1 MPPLFLAILLALPL
15 SLSAA
20 GACAQ
25 AETPIVVVAGEGSA
39 IPALSKEQAE
49 QLYLGRASTL
59 LGGTPVSLADLPPG
73 ATRDRFYAGLTGK
86 NPSQIRAHWS
96 RMVFTGRALPPREV
110 ADAEQLRS
118 LLAADPN
125 LIGYLP
131 AAAANDH
138 LKILLRL
145 P

>member
-1 MPPLFLAILLALPL
+1 MSRLFLAILLALTATL
-15 SLSAA
+15 SVTMAFGQAEAPIVIVA
-20 GACAQ
+20 GA
-25 AETPIVVVAGEGSA
+25 GSA
-39 IPALSKEQAE
+39 ISELSKEQAE

-59 LGGTPVSLADLPPG
+59 RGGTPVSLADLPPG
-73 ATRDRFYAGLTGK
+73 PTRDRFYARLTGK

-110 ADAEQLRS
+110 ADAEQLRA
-118 LLAADPN
+118 LLAAEPD

-131 AAAANDH
+131 VAAADER

>member
-1 MPPLFLAILLALPL
+1 MPRLFLAIVFALTLALSMTEAFAEAEAPIVIV
-15 SLSAA
+15 A
-20 GACAQ
+20 GAA
-25 AETPIVVVAGEGSA
+25 SA
-39 IPALSKEQAE
+39 ISELSKEQAE

-59 LGGTPVSLADLPPG
+59 RDGTAVSLADLPPG
-73 ATRDRFYAGLTGK
+73 PTRDRFYARLTGK

-110 ADAEQLRS
+110 TDAEQLRS
-118 LLAADPN
+118 LLAANPD

-131 AAAANDH
+131 ATAADDR

>member
-1 MPPLFLAILLALPL
+1 VPRLFLAIVFALTLALSMTEAFAEAEAPIVIV
-15 SLSAA
+15 A
-20 GACAQ
+20 GAA
-25 AETPIVVVAGEGSA
+25 SA
-39 IPALSKEQAE
+39 ISELSKEQAE

-59 LGGTPVSLADLPPG
+59 RDGTAVSLADLPPG
-73 ATRDRFYAGLTGK
+73 PTRDRFYARLTGK

-110 ADAEQLRS
+110 TDTEQLRS
-118 LLAADPN
+118 LLAANPD

-131 AAAANDH
+131 ATAADDR

>member
-1 MPPLFLAILLALPL
+1 MPHLFLSILLALPP
-15 SLSAA
+15 SLSAMA
-20 GACAQ
+20 AFAQ
-25 AETPIVVVAGEGSA
+25 AETPIVIVAGEGSA
-39 IPALSKEQAE
+39 IAELSKAQAE

-59 LGGTPVSLADLPPG
+59 PGGTPVSLADLPPG
-73 ATRDRFYAGLTGK
+73 PTRDRFYARLTDK

-110 ADAEQLRS
+110 ADTEQLRS

-131 AAAANDH
+131 AAAVEGP

>member
-1 MPPLFLAILLALPL
+1 MLRLFLAILLALPPAL
-15 SLSAA
+15 SIKASF
-20 GACAQ
+20 AQ
-25 AETPIVVVAGEGSA
+25 AETPIVIVAGAGSA
-39 IPALSKEQAE
+39 ISELSKEQAE

-59 LGGTPVSLADLPPG
+59 RGGTPVSLADLPPG
-73 ATRDRFYAGLTGK
+73 PTRDRFYAKLTGK
-86 NPSQIRAHWS
+86 NPSQVRAHWS

-118 LLAADPN
+118 LLAADPD

-131 AAAANDH
+131 TTAADDR

>member
-1 MPPLFLAILLALPL
+1 MPRLFLAIILALTPTL
-15 SLSAA
+15 SVTEAF
-20 GACAQ
+20 AQ
-25 AETPIVVVAGEGSA
+25 AEAPIVIVAGAGSA
-39 IPALSKEQAE
+39 ISELSKEQAE
-49 QLYLGRASTL
+49 QLYLGRVSAL
-59 LGGTPVSLADLPPG
+59 RGGTPVSLADLPPG
-73 ATRDRFYAGLTGK
+73 PTRDRFYARLTGK

-110 ADAEQLRS
+110 TDAEQLRA
-118 LLAADPN
+118 LLAADPD

-131 AAAANDH
+131 ATAADDR

>member
-1 MPPLFLAILLALPL
+1 MSSIVLAILLALPL
-15 SLSAA
+15 SLPTAEA
-20 GACAQ
+20 QAQ
-25 AETPIVVVAGEGSA
+25 AEAPIVLVAGPATA
-39 IPALSKEQAE
+39 IPPLSKEQAA

-59 LGGTPVSLADLPPG
+59 PGDTAVSLADLPAGP
-73 ATRDRFYAGLTGK
+73 TRDRFYARLTGK
-86 NPSQIRAHWS
+86 NASQIRAHWS

-110 ADAEQLRS
+110 ADIDELLA

-131 AAAANDH
+131 AADAEGRV
-138 LKILLRL
+138 KILLRL

>member
-1 MPPLFLAILLALPL
+1 MPRLFLAIVFALTLALSMTEAFAEAEAPIVIV
-15 SLSAA
+15 A
-20 GACAQ
+20 GAA
-25 AETPIVVVAGEGSA
+25 SA
-39 IPALSKEQAE
+39 ISELSKEQAE

-59 LGGTPVSLADLPPG
+59 RDGTAVSLADLPPG
-73 ATRDRFYAGLTGK
+73 PTRDRFYARLTGK

-110 ADAEQLRS
+110 TDTEQLRS
-118 LLAADPN
+118 LLAANPD

-131 AAAANDH
+131 ATAADDR

>member
-1 MPPLFLAILLALPL
+1 MPRLFLAIMLVLTPALSVTDTL
-15 SLSAA
+15 
-20 GACAQ
+20 AQ
-25 AETPIVVVAGEGSA
+25 AEAPIVIVAGAASTISE
-39 IPALSKEQAE
+39 LSKEQAE

-59 LGGTPVSLADLPPG
+59 RGGTPVSLADLPPG
-73 ATRDRFYAGLTGK
+73 PTRDRFYAKLTGK
-86 NPSQIRAHWS
+86 NPSQIRAYWS

-110 ADAEQLRS
+110 TDAEQLRS
-118 LLAADPN
+118 LLAANPD

-131 AAAANDH
+131 VTAADDR

>member
-1 MPPLFLAILLALPL
+1 MPRLFLAILLALPP
-15 SLSAA
+15 SLSVTAA
-20 GACAQ
+20 FAQ
-25 AETPIVVVAGEGSA
+25 AETLIVVVAGEGSA
-39 IPALSKEQAE
+39 ISGLSREQAE

-59 LGGTPVSLADLPPG
+59 HGGTPVSLADLPPG
-73 ATRDRFYAGLTGK
+73 PTRDRFYARLTGK

-110 ADAEQLRS
+110 ADADQLRS
-118 LLAADPN
+118 LLATEPN

-131 AAAANDH
+131 AAAADDR

>member
-1 MPPLFLAILLALPL
+1 MPRLFLAIVLALTSAL
-15 SLSAA
+15 SMT

-25 AETPIVVVAGEGSA
+25 TDVPIVIVAGAASA
-39 IPALSKEQAE
+39 ISELSKEQAE
-49 QLYLGRASTL
+49 QLYLGRASML
-59 LGGTPVSLADLPPG
+59 RGGTPVSLADLPPG
-73 ATRDRFYAGLTGK
+73 PTRDRFYATLTGK

-110 ADAEQLRS
+110 TGAEQLRS
-118 LLAADPN
+118 LLAANPD

-131 AAAANDH
+131 ATAADDR

>member
-1 MPPLFLAILLALPL
+1 VPRLFLAIVFALTLALSMTEAFAEAEAPIVIV
-15 SLSAA
+15 A
-20 GACAQ
+20 GAA
-25 AETPIVVVAGEGSA
+25 SA
-39 IPALSKEQAE
+39 ISELSKEQAE

-59 LGGTPVSLADLPPG
+59 RDGTAVSLADLPPG
-73 ATRDRFYAGLTGK
+73 PTRDRFYARLTGK

-110 ADAEQLRS
+110 TDAEQLRS
-118 LLAADPN
+118 LLAANPD

-131 AAAANDH
+131 ATAADDR